1 MKNQKQCNFHS
12 KILRVCIQ
20 SFSHLKQEN
29 NIRHLEHFFR
39 KLSRTTVIEITTRS
53 EPPQAKAMGA
63 LPPNTVSVENLRRI
77 CGKCRSLQA
86 IISQRKF
93 YTGTGFKKKP
103 GQSGKQ
109 RRGSGSGMISAA
121 HQIQR
126 ITDNNSYLPLPCAG
140 LQPAQ
145 QVERSSSGGQ
155 PPTGRQS
162 QTCEQEEGLKESS
175 HQPQSR

>member
-1 MKNQKQCNFHS
+1 MKNQKQFNFHS
-12 KILRVCIQ
+12 KILRACIQ

-29 NIRHLEHFFR
+29 NIRHVEHFFR
-39 KLSRTTVIEITTRS
+39 KLPRTTVIEITTRS
-53 EPPQAKAMGA
+53 EPPQAKAMAA

-77 CGKCRSLQA
+77 HGKCRSLQA

-126 ITDNNSYLPLPCAG
+126 MTDNNFLLTSPLRRSPAG
-140 LQPAQ
+140 AAGREKQ
-145 QVERSSSGGQ
+145 QRRSA
-155 PPTGRQS
+155 TNR
-162 QTCEQEEGLKESS
+162 
-175 HQPQSR
+175 